1 MVELNND
8 DVMLN
13 KIYNKSNTILCIG
26 MLILSVVACQPE
38 DAGNGNGLGDNQ
50 VKAAFTVTPVANKN
64 NTYVVVAETPNVLGV
79 KWDFG
84 DGAGS
89 SLGNFID
96 TVFYPDQGEYTITLT
111 AIGRGGLMNQT
122 SQTVTVEESDPN
134 AGNIL
139 QGGRLEPGDEE
150 FWNVVTIAEG
160 ASLDFI
166 DGKAVVTGGGWGHV
180 GMYQAVEVE
189 ANKTYQIDMVVS
201 GKGSTDM
208 WFEVYL
214 GKATPVSGAEYADGG
229 KRLALNTWAGCAKTP
244 FSGKL
249 SALSCDAQDNNSGR
263 VTFDTSGT
271 AYLYIRVGGDVIGE
285 GGITIDNI
293 ELRGVSQ

>member
-1 MVELNND
+1 MRNNI
-8 DVMLN
+8 
-13 KIYNKSNTILCIG
+13 KYKSITILCLG
-26 MLILSVVACQPE
+26 VLILSLLSCQPE
-38 DAGNGNGLGDNQ
+38 DAGNGNGLGDSQ
-50 VKAAFTVTPVANKN
+50 VRAAFTVAPVANKN
-64 NTYVVVAETPNVLGV
+64 NTYVVVAEPANVLGV

-89 SLGNFID
+89 SAGNFID
-96 TVFYPDQGEYTITLT
+96 TVFYPDEGEYTITLT

-122 SQTVTVEESDPN
+122 SQTVTVDESDPN

-139 QGGRLEPGDEE
+139 QGGRLDPGDEA

-180 GMYQAVEVE
+180 GMYQTVEVE

-201 GKGSTDM
+201 GNGSKDM

-214 GKATPVSGAEYADGG
+214 GQATPVSGTDYSDGG
-229 KRLALNTWAGCAKTP
+229 KRLALNTWAGCAQTP

-249 SALSCDAQDNNSGR
+249 SALSCDAQDGNSGR
-263 VTFDTSGT
+263 VTFETSGT
-271 AYLYIRVGGDVIGE
+271 AYLYIRVGADVIGE